1 LRWKSESQGNQTK
14 PHTIDTRKGT
24 AGKILMHESGP
35 EHEYLKH
42 VFEDTQVLRRPI
54 TGIVSGYH
62 NLPYILVGPDEDHT
76 QRSVEI
82 RGSIRVS
89 PRLVISPRH
98 TGQTYGELF
107 DDPALMDRT
116 LVARA
121 FSFLYSARHNV
132 QLESDDLRITKL
144 ERDPRSQIE
153 RTLDE
158 LMRGEVLDTGVIL
171 SPDVKFYPVSIER
184 FIAEILDREFPHI

>member
-1 LRWKSESQGNQTK
+1 MSAA
-14 PHTIDTRKGT
+14 RKGSS
-24 AGKILMHESGP
+24 GKILMYESGHEP
-35 EHEYLKH
+35 EYLKR
-42 VFEDTQVLRRPI
+42 VYEDTLVLRKPI

-62 NLPYILVGPDEDHT
+62 ILPYILVGPDEERT

-107 DDPALMDRT
+107 DDPALMDRR

-121 FSFLYSARHNV
+121 FSFLYAARHNV

-144 ERDPRSQIE
+144 ERDPRAQIE

-171 SPDVKFYPVSIER
+171 SPDVKYYPVSIER